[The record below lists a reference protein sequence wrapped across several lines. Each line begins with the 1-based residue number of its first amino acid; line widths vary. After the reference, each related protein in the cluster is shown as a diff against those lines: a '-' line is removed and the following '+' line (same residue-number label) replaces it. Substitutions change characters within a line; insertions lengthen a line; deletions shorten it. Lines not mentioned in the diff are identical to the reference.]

1 MGIFDKIFNKKKNN
15 NNSKKNTDHK
25 STKSYLTGVKYKDVE
40 IEIDDETEDSRNHF
54 YEDYNIILQEGI
66 DKIIKE
72 KFIPWLKG
80 EDFTD
85 RDDEKILEGLKV
97 YYVMYRYSKCIAEYS
112 PIGKE
117 EYFGVFE
124 FHFESS
130 DDYVSDILQAVAME
144 IYIYGNKIVKVDGY
158 EV

>member
-1 MGIFDKIFNKKKNN
+1 MGIFNKIFNKKKDNL
-15 NNSKKNTDHK
+15 KENTDYK
-25 STKSYLTGVKYKDVE
+25 STNSYLTGIKYKDVE
-40 IEIDDETEDSRNHF
+40 IEINDDTEDSKHHF

-72 KFIPWLKG
+72 RFLPWLKG
-80 EDFTD
+80 EEFSDK
-85 RDDEKILEGLKV
+85 DDAKILEGLKV
-97 YYVMYRYSKCIAEYS
+97 YYIMYRYSKIIAQYS

-124 FHFESS
+124 FHFEGS

-144 IYIYGNKIVKVDGY
+144 IYVYDNKIVEVSGY
-158 EV
+158 EI